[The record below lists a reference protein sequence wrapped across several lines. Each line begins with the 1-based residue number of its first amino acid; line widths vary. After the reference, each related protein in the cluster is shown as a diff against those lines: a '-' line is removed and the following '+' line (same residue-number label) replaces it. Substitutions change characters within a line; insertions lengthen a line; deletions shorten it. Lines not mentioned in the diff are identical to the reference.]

1 MLRTRHG
8 KIVLAIL
15 IIVAIGIGFNFLP
28 VREWFVMAEDW
39 IERLGRLAPFVF
51 VFAYVVLALVLIPGS
66 AMTIGAGTI
75 FGLWYGAALVIIGSN
90 LGALAAFLLART
102 FMRQKVAEW
111 AAENP
116 KFSALDRAIGRE
128 GFKMVLLTRLS
139 PVFPYTMLNYLL
151 GLTTVRLGSYVL
163 ANVIGMLPGTFLYIY
178 IGAAARDALADGP
191 QGSLYG
197 QILKYVGLLATL
209 IVVLLVTRVARKAIA
224 EVEQENAPPT
234 DKHGDDIA
242 GEVR

>member
-1 MLRTRHG
+1 M
-8 KIVLAIL
+8 AIL
-15 IIVAIGIGFNFLP
+15 IIVAIGIGFTFLP
-28 VREWFVMAEDW
+28 VREWFAMAEGR
-39 IERLGRLAPFVF
+39 IERLGTLAPFVF

-111 AAENP
+111 AAGNP

-128 GFKMVLLTRLS
+128 GFKMVLLARLS

-151 GLTTVRLGSYVL
+151 GLTTVRLGSYVS

-178 IGAAARDALADGP
+178 IGAAARDALAGGS
-191 QGSLYG
+191 QGSLYR

-224 EVEQENAPPT
+224 EVEQENATPT
-234 DKHGDDIA
+234 DERGDVNPR
-242 GEVR
+242 EVR